1 MSKITQVYLPRY
13 YEMYDPSEQN
23 KNPDGS
29 PRDILGREVK
39 YNCHESACSNR
50 KRKMGYKVCK
60 LENKKLL
67 IQRLFLQEFAIH
79 QANEHKGLEQVLENH
94 QDERVRN
101 LIPKL
106 ARR

>member
-1 MSKITQVYLPRY
+1 MLQQK
-13 YEMYDPSEQN
+13 E
-23 KNPDGS
+23 KDG
-29 PRDILGREVK
+29 IQGLYIGQ
-39 YNCHESACSNR
+39 HLTSNL
-50 KRKMGYKVCK
+50 KDV
-60 LENKKLL
+60 
-67 IQRLFLQEFAIH
+67 LQEFAIH